1 MKLKKSEQVHNFL
14 KFINSKILEIASG
27 KKIKL
32 LVQVQNLQR
41 KWFSV
46 NDTLYTK
53 VYLFKNEFSDKKEN

>member
-1 MKLKKSEQVHNFL
+1 MKLKKSEQVYDFL

-53 VYLFKNEFSDKKEN
+53 VYLFKVEFSDKKEY